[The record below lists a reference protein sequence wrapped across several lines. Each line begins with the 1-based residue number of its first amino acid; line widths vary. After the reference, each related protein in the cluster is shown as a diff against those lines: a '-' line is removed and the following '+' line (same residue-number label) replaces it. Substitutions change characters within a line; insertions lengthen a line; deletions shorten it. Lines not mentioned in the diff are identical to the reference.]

1 MMSLVYKVLIP
12 LSFGEGLG
20 VRSLVVSAFG
30 LAPQET
36 ISKNENNTVFLNTEF
51 DIIPLKLEYFIA
63 KRLIVAKDHKSSISA
78 PIIKIAIIAIALGM
92 IMMIVTIA
100 TGIGLQQKIRQKV
113 AAFNGHITISGYNDN
128 NSDVSSKPISIHQ
141 SFYPKFKEVEGIDH
155 VQAVASKAGIIRTA
169 TTFEGIIFKGVGKD
183 YETTNLQEYLVKGRM
198 PNFSSSLN
206 EEVLISEYLCNRL
219 NLKLGDKFVTYF
231 MKENS
236 EGYNLRNFKIV
247 GIYNSGFQEFDATY
261 VIGDIRHVQRINK
274 WAPDQIGSFE
284 VFISDFNQIEQKSQ
298 EVYRETSSTLDTQS
312 IVEKYYYI
320 FEWLKLFDFNILVML
335 IVMISVATIN
345 MVVALLVLIL
355 ERTQMIGILK
365 SLGANNWSIRK
376 VFLYNAAYLI
386 LRGLFWGNTI
396 GIGMLL
402 IQKYFGIVK
411 LPSESYYVNEA
422 PVDINLF
429 YILLLNI
436 GTIIICLLVL
446 LVPSYIITKITPS
459 KSIRFE

>member
-1 MMSLVYKVLIP
+1 M
-12 LSFGEGLG
+12 
-20 VRSLVVSAFG
+20 
-30 LAPQET
+30 
-36 ISKNENNTVFLNTEF
+36 NTEF
-51 DIIPLKLEYFIA
+51 DTIPLKLEYFIA
-63 KRLIVAKDHKSSISA
+63 NRLIAAKDHKSSISA

-92 IMMIVTIA
+92 IMMIISVG

-113 AAFNGHITISGYNDN
+113 AAFNGHIIISAYNDN
-128 NSDVSSKPISIHQ
+128 KSDVSTRPISIHQ
-141 SFYPKFKEVEGIDH
+141 KFYPAFKDVEGIEH
-155 VQAVASKAGIIRTA
+155 IQAVASKAGIIRTA
-169 TTFEGIIFKGVGKD
+169 SAFEGIIFKGVGKD
-183 YETTNLQEYLVKGRM
+183 YQTENLKEYLIKGRL
-198 PNFSSSLN
+198 PVCSAALN

-247 GIYNSGFQEFDATY
+247 GIYNSGFQEFDASY

-274 WAPDQIGSFE
+274 WPQDQIGSFE
-284 VFISDFNQIEQKSQ
+284 VFVTNFSQIEQKGQ
-298 EVYRETSSTLDTQS
+298 EVYQETSSTLDTQT
-312 IVEKYYYI
+312 IEEKYYYI

-335 IVMISVATIN
+335 FVMIAVATIN
-345 MVVALLVLIL
+345 MAVALLVLIL

-376 VFLYNAAYLI
+376 IFLYNAAYLI
-386 LRGLFWGNTI
+386 IRGLFWGNTI
-396 GIGMLL
+396 GIGLLL
-402 IQKYFGIVK
+402 IQKYFGVIK
-411 LPSESYYVNEA
+411 LPVESYYVNVA

-429 YILLLNI
+429 YILLLNL
-436 GTIIICLLVL
+436 GTIGICLLVL